1 MRIVTCRTCG
11 TQWGWARPCPTK
23 TLAIGLM
30 CCAILLAVGPAPA
43 ADPDTPK
50 GTQQATDTDAELA
63 MKLQNPVADLISV
76 PIQNNW
82 DFGNG
87 PAKAL
92 RFTANVQPV
101 IPFSLSREWLLVTRT
116 IMPIIY
122 AESQAKGAGNRFGLG
137 DILQSFLLQPRNQG
151 GGWILGAGPVFSCPS
166 ATDDALGSRKF
177 GLGPTAVALQQ
188 KNGWTYGM
196 LANHVWSVAGPN
208 DRANISATFLQPF
221 LSHTTKTHTS
231 FGVNTESTYDWQQH

>member
-1 MRIVTCRTCG
+1 M
-11 TQWGWARPCPTK
+11 K
-23 TLAIGLM
+23 MLAIGLM
-30 CCAILLAVGPAPA
+30 CCAIPLAVGPVPA
-43 ADPDTPK
+43 VDPDSLK
-50 GTQQATDTDAELA
+50 GTRRAADTDAELA
-63 MKLQNPVADLISV
+63 MKLQNPVADLISAS
-76 PIQNNW
+76 IQNNW

-101 IPFSLSREWLLVTRT
+101 IPFSLNKEWLLVTRT

-122 AESQAKGAGNRFGLG
+122 AESPVKGGDNHFGLG
-137 DILQSFLLQPRNQG
+137 DILQSFFLQPRNHV
-151 GGWILGAGPVFSCPS
+151 GGWILGAGPVFSYPS
-166 ATDDALGSRKF
+166 ATDDALGSGKF

-231 FGVNTESTYDWQQH
+231 FGVNTESTYVWQQHQ